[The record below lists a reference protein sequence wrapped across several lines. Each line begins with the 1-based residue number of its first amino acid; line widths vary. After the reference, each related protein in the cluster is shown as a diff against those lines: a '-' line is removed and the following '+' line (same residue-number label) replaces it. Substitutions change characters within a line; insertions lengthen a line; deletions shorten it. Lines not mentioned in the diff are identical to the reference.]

1 MKKAVMQLETLTCPS
16 CMKKIEG
23 ALDKVEGVEN
33 VKVLFNASKAKVEFD
48 EGKVSADEL
57 KDIVEKTG
65 YQVHAVKTN

>member
-33 VKVLFNASKAKVEFD
+33 VKVLFNASKAKVDFD

-57 KDIVEKTG
+57 KEIVEKTG
-65 YQVHAVKTN
+65 YQVQAVKTN

>member
-33 VKVLFNASKAKVEFD
+33 VKVLFNASKAKVDFD
-48 EGKVSADEL
+48 EAKVSTDEL
-57 KDIVEKTG
+57 KEIVEKTG
-65 YQVHAVKTN
+65 YQVQAVKTN

>member
-33 VKVLFNASKAKVEFD
+33 VKVLFNASKAKVDFD
-48 EGKVSADEL
+48 EAKVSADKL
-57 KDIVEKTG
+57 
-65 YQVHAVKTN
+65 

>member
-33 VKVLFNASKAKVEFD
+33 VKVLFNASKAKVDFD
-48 EGKVSADEL
+48 EAKVSADEL
-57 KDIVEKTG
+57 KEIVEKTG
-65 YQVHAVKTN
+65 YQVQAVITA

>member
-33 VKVLFNASKAKVEFD
+33 VKVLFNASKAKVDFD
-48 EGKVSADEL
+48 EAKVSTDEL
-57 KDIVEKTG
+57 KEIVEKTG
-65 YQVHAVKTN
+65 YQVQTVKTN